1 MQIHLLSVNILTANR
16 ERKEGMFQTI
26 IGTISSFMYSKL
38 LVILLIG
45 AGVYFTVRTRFPQVR
60 LFKNACGSVMEK
72 PEDKKAISSF
82 QALMVSTASRVGTGN
97 IVGVSSAIC
106 IGGFGSVFWM
116 WVIAII
122 GSASALI
129 ESTLAQIYKKKGE
142 DGSCYGGPAYYIE
155 AALHCR
161 PLAIV
166 FCVAMILTYA
176 FGFNMLASYNLQS
189 TFSVFSFYEAKIS
202 PWIIGGILAVL
213 TGWCLLGGG
222 SRIVK
227 VTSMVVPV
235 MGIAYIGISLLVV
248 IINIQ
253 NVPAMFV
260 RIFEEAF
267 DFKAIF
273 GAFSGSAMMQGIRRG
288 LYSNEAGIGSAPNA
302 SASANVSHPVKQG
315 LIQALSVFTDTIV
328 ICSCTA
334 FIILLSDLPL
344 DGTLKGIQLTQA
356 AVGHEI
362 GPFGAQFIAFCILL
376 FAFSS
381 IVGNYSYC
389 ETNLFFISRHP
400 AGLQIYRIA
409 VGGMVFFGSV
419 AGLDIVWNLADLFMA
434 LMTLI
439 NLIALIFLGHL
450 ALKALKNYNDQ
461 KRRGIKSP
469 VFKASDIPEIED
481 QLSEW
486 K

>member
-1 MQIHLLSVNILTANR
+1 MGIINLINDLLWTYILVA
-16 ERKEGMFQTI
+16 
-26 IGTISSFMYSKL
+26 L
-38 LVILLIG
+38 LLGCAVW
-45 AGVYFTVRTRFPQVR
+45 FTLRTRFVQFRMIKEMVR
-60 LFKNACGSVMEK
+60 LLGDSGGKGDAKEK
-72 PEDKKAISSF
+72 HISSF
-82 QALMVSTASRVGTGN
+82 QAFAISIASRVGTGN
-97 IVGVSSAIC
+97 LAGVATAIAVGGPGA
-106 IGGFGSVFWM
+106 VFWM

-129 ESTLAQIYKKKGE
+129 ESTLAQIYKKKGK
-142 DGSCYGGPAYYIE
+142 DGSCYGGPAYYFE

-189 TFSVFSFYEAKIS
+189 TFSVFSFYEAKMS

-213 TGWCLLGGG
+213 TGWWLLGGG

-273 GAFSGSAMMQGIRRG
+273 GAFAGSAMMQGIRRG

-302 SASANVSHPVKQG
+302 SASGAFP
-315 LIQALSVFTDTIV
+315 IPALSMKATLLKSNITFLGKNRV
-328 ICSCTA
+328 ISLSI
-334 FIILLSDLPL
+334 FLLNFS
-344 DGTLKGIQLTQA
+344 
-356 AVGHEI
+356 VV
-362 GPFGAQFIAFCILL
+362 C
-376 FAFSS
+376 SS
-381 IVGNYSYC
+381 ISSAIFNVNCLS
-389 ETNLFFISRHP
+389 
-400 AGLQIYRIA
+400 
-409 VGGMVFFGSV
+409 FG
-419 AGLDIVWNLADLFMA
+419 
-434 LMTLI
+434 T
-439 NLIALIFLGHL
+439 
-450 ALKALKNYNDQ
+450 
-461 KRRGIKSP
+461 
-469 VFKASDIPEIED
+469 
-481 QLSEW
+481 
-486 K
+486 

>member
-1 MQIHLLSVNILTANR
+1 
-16 ERKEGMFQTI
+16 MFQTI
-26 IGTISSFMYSKL
+26 ISTISSFMYSKL
-38 LVILLIG
+38 LVIILIG
-45 AGVYFTVRTRFPQVR
+45 AGVYFTVRTRFPQIR
-60 LFKNACGSVMEK
+60 LFKRACGSVMEK

-227 VTSMVVPV
+227 VTSMVVC
-235 MGIAYIGISLLVV
+235 
-248 IINIQ
+248 
-253 NVPAMFV
+253 
-260 RIFEEAF
+260 IFEEAF

-273 GAFSGSAMMQGIRRG
+273 GAFSGSTMMQGIRRG

-302 SASANVSHPVKQG
+302 SAAANVSHPVKQG
-315 LIQALSVFTDTIV
+315 LVQMLSVFIDTLLL
-328 ICSCTA
+328 CTA
-334 FIILLSDLPL
+334 TAMMCMSSGIDPAKELQGAPWVQASLQESLGSFGPVFI
-344 DGTLKGIQLTQA
+344 TVA
-356 AVGHEI
+356 
-362 GPFGAQFIAFCILL
+362 
-376 FAFSS
+376 
-381 IVGNYSYC
+381 
-389 ETNLFFISRHP
+389 
-400 AGLQIYRIA
+400 
-409 VGGMVFFGSV
+409 MVFFAFTTLLGNCFYS
-419 AGLDIVWNLADLFMA
+419 DNLLIYIHKKQPGKAFMKGFRLVSA
-434 LMTLI
+434 L
-439 NLIALIFLGHL
+439 AIFLGAGMEMSL
-450 ALKALKNYNDQ
+450 LWDLSDVLMGVMALINIPVILILSGIAVKAIQDYEVQLKQ
-461 KRRGIKSP
+461 GINP
-469 VFKASDIPEIED
+469 VFKSADIG
-481 QLSEW
+481 LSQKTDFW
-486 K
+486 S